1 MPDGSGSTVDAYEE
15 IDLSP
20 YANPVNAIVLE
31 EAFDEQKLHTS
42 LTHTL
47 KVTCG
52 QEDPEDTVPSKQVP
66 PEVQTFIEN
75 LQADP
80 ADVLTPI
87 LKEKCLDSTVNGVR
101 VQCSFRSGKK
111 YPYSFQIDIQQ

>member
-1 MPDGSGSTVDAYEE
+1 MSDSTLQGIEE

-20 YANPVNAIVLE
+20 YANPVNAKVLVKD
-31 EAFDEQKLHTS
+31 FDERRPCIS
-42 LTHTL
+42 LTHL
-47 KVTCG
+47 PKVTCG